1 MMFKKAN
8 SKNEEVS
15 IYGIVDERTKAV
27 VYQGDAYTGRFMLF
41 AILFD
46 VVLRGLKLNIS
57 FIDSN
62 WDLMLI
68 VIIGGFISTAY
79 QIKNK
84 VIFNRPLSKSFYF
97 VIILMGFSALAAFIL
112 AYLFSK

>member
-1 MMFKKAN
+1 MFEKAN
-8 SKNEEVS
+8 SKNKDVS

-41 AILFD
+41 AVLID
-46 VVLRGLKLNIS
+46 VVLRGLKPNIP

-62 WDLMLI
+62 WDLLLI

-84 VIFNRPLSKSFYF
+84 VIFNRPLSKSFNF
-97 VIILMGFSALAAFIL
+97 VILLIGFSALIGFIV
-112 AYLFSK
+112 AYLL

>member
-1 MMFKKAN
+1 MFNKSN
-8 SKNEEVS
+8 PKNKDVS

-46 VVLRGLKLNIS
+46 VVLRGLKLNIL

-62 WDLMLI
+62 WDLMFI

-97 VIILMGFSALAAFIL
+97 IILLMAFSALAAFIL
-112 AYLFSK
+112 TYLFSK

>member
-1 MMFKKAN
+1 MFKKAN
-8 SKNEEVS
+8 SKNKDVS

-27 VYQGDAYTGRFMLF
+27 VYQGDAYTGRFVLF
-41 AILFD
+41 AILID
-46 VVLRGLKLNIS
+46 VVLRGLKPNIP
-57 FIDSN
+57 FIDAN

-84 VIFNRPLSKSFYF
+84 VIFNRPLSKSLYF
-97 VIILMGFSALAAFIL
+97 VILLIGFSALIAFIL
-112 AYLFSK
+112 AYVFFK

>member
-1 MMFKKAN
+1 MFKKAN
-8 SKNEEVS
+8 SENKEVS

-41 AILFD
+41 AVLID

-68 VIIGGFISTAY
+68 VIMGGIISTAY

-84 VIFNRPLSKSFYF
+84 VIFNRPFSKSFYF
-97 VIILMGFSALAAFIL
+97 VILLMGFSALAAFIL